1 MTEFSEF
8 LKIYGVVVMPCV
20 LVLIYVV
27 LLNRLKGNFEF
38 DKFIELTI
46 LGIGLNSSR
55 QMLWDVVE
63 LCRHDQQKAGTYF
76 LGAAAFLCAVTIGVR
91 KIFQQISRSY
101 TPEKVPPNVHQ

>member
-1 MTEFSEF
+1 MTELLEF
-8 LKIYGVVVMPCV
+8 IKVYGVIVMPCV
-20 LVLIYVV
+20 LVLIYLV
-27 LLNRLKGNFEF
+27 LLRRLEGKFEF
-38 DKFIELTI
+38 DKFIELAI

-55 QMLWDVVE
+55 QMIWDVVE

-101 TPEKVPPNVHQ
+101 TPERLPKSR